1 MRVLG
6 IDPGSRRTGWG
17 VVDRV
22 RGQNRLVAAGVIDTD
37 PSADMSVRLTTI
49 HAGLQAVFAAWT
61 PDAVAIEEIF
71 AYRSAASALVL
82 GQARGVALL
91 VAGLAGHR
99 PHTYNAMTI
108 KRSVTGSGT
117 ATKAGVQRMV
127 AVLVG
132 QEVPGPH
139 DAADAVALALT
150 HHAHQPASHAAARAR
165 VERPYGSG
173 GGGGG
178 RPLRNASPSDGGPD
192 APAEGVAPAPA
203 PSPRH
208 DAIAEALAQ
217 RARAQPERTRGALP
231 ANARLGPRKGWR

>member
-22 RGQNRLVAAGVIDTD
+22 RGQNQLVAAGVIETD
-37 PSADMSVRLTTI
+37 PSVDMSARLTTI
-49 HAGLQAVFAAWT
+49 HAGLQDVFAQYA
-61 PDAVAIEEIF
+61 PEAVAIEEIF

-108 KRSVTGSGT
+108 KRTVTGSGS
-117 ATKAGVQRMV
+117 ATKGAVQRMV

-132 QEVPGPH
+132 QEVQGPH

-150 HHAHQPASHAAARAR
+150 HHAHQPAVRAAAKA
-165 VERPYGSG
+165 GSGTSVSWG
-173 GGGGG
+173 GGGA
-178 RPLRNASPSDGGPD
+178 RPLRNASPEAAAPDG
-192 APAEGVAPAPA
+192 PAEVVGSPAA
-203 PSPRH
+203 PSPRP
-208 DAIAEALAQ
+208 DAIAEALAR
-217 RARAQPERTRGALP
+217 RARTHTETTTRGALP

>member
-22 RGQNRLVAAGVIDTD
+22 HGQNQLVAAGVIDTD
-37 PSADMSVRLTTI
+37 PSADMSARLTTI
-49 HAGLQAVFAAWT
+49 HAGLRDVFARYA

-91 VAGLAGHR
+91 VAGLAGHT

-108 KRSVTGSGT
+108 KRSVTGSGA
-117 ATKAGVQRMV
+117 ATKGAVQRMV

-150 HHAHQPASHAAARAR
+150 HHAHLPAARAAARTT
-165 VERPYGSG
+165 RPTV
-173 GGGGG
+173 
-178 RPLRNASPSDGGPD
+178 
-192 APAEGVAPAPA
+192 PADTRTEAPA
-203 PSPRH
+203 PSSTRP
-208 DAIAEALAQ
+208 DAIAEALAR
-217 RARAQPERTRGALP
+217 RARTQPESGRGALP
-231 ANARLGPRKGWR
+231 ANARLGSRKGWR

>member
-22 RGQNRLVAAGVIDTD
+22 RGQNQLVAAGVIETD
-37 PSADMSVRLTTI
+37 PSVDMSARLTTI
-49 HAGLQAVFAAWT
+49 YLGLQDAIARYA
-61 PDAVAIEEIF
+61 PDSVAIEEIF

-91 VAGLAGHR
+91 VAGLAGHM
-99 PHTYNAMTI
+99 PHTYNAMVI
-108 KRSVTGSGT
+108 KRTVTGSGA
-117 ATKAGVQRMV
+117 ATKGAVQRMV

-150 HHAHQPASHAAARAR
+150 HHAHQPAARAAAQLKADAR
-165 VERPYGSG
+165 P
-173 GGGGG
+173 
-178 RPLRNASPSDGGPD
+178 
-192 APAEGVAPAPA
+192 
-203 PSPRH
+203 
-208 DAIAEALAQ
+208 DAIADALAR
-217 RARAQPERTRGALP
+217 RARTQPETARGALP
-231 ANARLGPRKGWR
+231 ANARLGSRKGWR

>member
-22 RGQNRLVAAGVIDTD
+22 RGQNQLVAAGVIETD
-37 PSADMSVRLTTI
+37 PSVDMSARLTTI
-49 HAGLQAVFAAWT
+49 YTGLQDAFARYA
-61 PDAVAIEEIF
+61 PDSVAIEEIF

-91 VAGLAGHR
+91 VAGLAGHT
-99 PHTYNAMTI
+99 PHTYNAMVI
-108 KRSVTGSGT
+108 KRTVTGSGA
-117 ATKAGVQRMV
+117 ATKGAVQRMV

-150 HHAHQPASHAAARAR
+150 HHAHQPAARAAAQLKADAR
-165 VERPYGSG
+165 P
-173 GGGGG
+173 
-178 RPLRNASPSDGGPD
+178 
-192 APAEGVAPAPA
+192 
-203 PSPRH
+203 
-208 DAIAEALAQ
+208 DAIADALAR
-217 RARAQPERTRGALP
+217 RARTQPETARGALP
-231 ANARLGPRKGWR
+231 ANARLGSRKGWR